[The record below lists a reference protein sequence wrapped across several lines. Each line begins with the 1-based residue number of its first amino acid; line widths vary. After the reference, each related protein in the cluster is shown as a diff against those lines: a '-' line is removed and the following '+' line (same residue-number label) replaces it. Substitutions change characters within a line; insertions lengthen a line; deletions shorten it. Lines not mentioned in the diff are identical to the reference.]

1 MSARP
6 VPKLDLP
13 ESEEGL
19 LCNSGYRLNGIVFAD
34 SLDAEMDEMPAED
47 AAEPNAQS
55 IISARPLN
63 IVAIL
68 APGAPRDMRSHQ
80 QTKLVK
86 YKVSKRN
93 VTLSDAFANLG
104 SPTLPAKKIDLNCA
118 GRSEWVSSSCGQG
131 TQSDID

>member
-6 VPKLDLP
+6 VPKLDMP
-13 ESEEGL
+13 ESEDGL
-19 LCNSGYRLNGIVFAD
+19 LCNSGYRLNGIIFAD
-34 SLDAEMDEMPAED
+34 PFDADMDETCADE
-47 AAEPNAQS
+47 AAEPNAHS
-55 IISARPLN
+55 IASARPLN

-68 APGAPRDMRSHQ
+68 APGAPVDLSSRR

-104 SPTLPAKKIDLNCA
+104 SPALPAKKIDLNGA
-118 GRSEWVSSSCGQG
+118 GRSEWVSHSSE
-131 TQSDID
+131 